1 MCKASWVVREL
12 AVVNASP
19 LIYLSKVKQLSL
31 LTLLATRIV
40 VPREV
45 YNEIAAKGDIDTNV
59 TVHAL
64 NQNAAWLSVADSPV
78 PASNNVVSWDL
89 GAGESAV
96 IATALANPNCPAII
110 DDALGRKCAKT
121 LGVELFGTLGLVLIA
136 KQRGRIDS
144 ARSLL
149 AQLRVNGMFL
159 AQGVIDPAV
168 ALVGE

>member
-1 MCKASWVVREL
+1 VREL

-19 LIYLSKVKQLSL
+19 LIYLSKVKRLSIL
-31 LTLLATRIV
+31 RLLAPRIV

-45 YNEIAAKGDIDTNV
+45 FNEVTAKSADGANI

-64 NQNAAWLSVADSPV
+64 ADNATWLHVADLSVNAPNS
-78 PASNNVVSWDL
+78 VVSWDL

-121 LGVELFGTLGLVLIA
+121 LGVELFGTLGLILIA
-136 KQRGRIDS
+136 KQRGHIDS
-144 ARSLL
+144 ARALL
-149 AQLRVNGMFL
+149 SELRAHGMFL
-159 AQGVIDPAV
+159 SQSAIDRAV